1 MRAAGDDTP
10 TLPEDPAALRA
21 LLLETR
27 ALVDMLAAERDALA
41 SRKRQPTLPITHIP

>member
-10 TLPEDPAALRA
+10 TLPEDAAALRM

-27 ALVDMLAAERDALA
+27 ALVDTLSTEHGSIVSAAPRPLVVGPDV
-41 SRKRQPTLPITHIP
+41 